1 MASAQ
6 DYAAWIVQNKGK
18 KGTPEFDKVAQ
29 AYALARQQETPAAAA
44 PPAPAEVVSEIPQRR
59 MPSISVAGDRGTG
72 FRQQVEEA
80 GTPDERL
87 AAMTDFL
94 KLTAGVAAGPAI
106 GGGLGL
112 LAAGSRFAPYI
123 MPAVQAIK
131 TSGFQ
136 SGLATTAPKA
146 AQIGLRTVGAAVPG
160 AAAGT
165 IMGGPEEA
173 GTGAAIG
180 TGIALLAPPV
190 LKVLSKGVGAVVD
203 AVRGR
208 LADVRANKL
217 VQQTIGNEINALR
230 VAMQAQP
237 DVPASRVAADMD
249 LPVLQAL
256 LKAAEDADPAGVV
269 NAFRKK
275 ETQDIANE
283 LARMSGGATKTEARA
298 ARAKT
303 KETLGDITTP
313 MREEA
318 FGAAAQTGRVIP
330 RLEVL
335 AEEARAAAKEAV
347 DRVRRFVP
355 AADRALDW
363 AKNWSA
369 SGGARAATVGAAP
382 RPPARYTFP
391 GELAGRADVRATEA
405 AAESLKAGAR
415 ARARENALQNLKDL
429 KLEPITAD
437 KFTGAVDRMLRD
449 PDVALNPTLAKA
461 LPQVRQMFDD
471 WVAQN
476 GVITPQA
483 VYAIRKNGV
492 SGVIQQLMPNADA
505 QAQRRMAAEILGR
518 LNPIID
524 DAIEKAGGKG
534 WKDYLR
540 TFEQGMTQID
550 EMELASVLQNEWRKG
565 TVASKTKIRDILSG
579 QDPKFVEKLFSGG
592 KYDITK
598 VLTRDKAFLAKLQST
613 IGLDLET
620 AAQARAGRA
629 PLEKIQAK
637 RGFRLRFPFF
647 TQATTATNEV
657 LAAIEAKV
665 SDATADA
672 IINAAKSGRSFA
684 QLLDALPTAERNAVL
699 AQFKNAQSWNGFSRD
714 VAFAARSSAVEPKE
728 SKPTNINSLRP

>member
-29 AYALARQQETPAAAA
+29 AYALARQQETPAAA
-44 PPAPAEVVSEIPQRR
+44 PPAPAAVVSEIPQRR

-72 FRQQVEEA
+72 FGQQVKEA

-106 GGGLGL
+106 GGGLRL
-112 LAAGSRFAPYI
+112 VTAGSRFAPYVA
-123 MPAVQAIK
+123 PAVQAIK
-131 TSGFQ
+131 TGGFQ
-136 SGLATTAPKA
+136 SGLAITAPTV
-146 AQIGLRTVGAAVPG
+146 AQIGMRTVGAAVPG

-173 GTGAAIG
+173 GTGAVIG
-180 TGIALLAPPV
+180 TGFAFLAPPV
-190 LKVLSKGVGAVVD
+190 LKVLSKGVGFVVD

-230 VAMQAQP
+230 AAMQAQP
-237 DVPASRVAADMD
+237 DAPASRVAADMD

-275 ETQDIANE
+275 ETQDIANA
-283 LARMSGGATKTEARA
+283 LARMAGGATQTEARA
-298 ARAKT
+298 ARVTA

-318 FGAAAQTGRVIP
+318 FGAAAQTGRVMP

-335 AEEARAAAKEAV
+335 AEEGRAAAAEAV

-363 AKNWSA
+363 AKSWSA

-391 GELAGRADVRATEA
+391 GQLADRADVRATEA
-405 AAESLKAGAR
+405 AAESLEAGAR
-415 ARARENALQNLKDL
+415 ARAAENTLQSMKDRGL
-429 KLEPITAD
+429 APITAD
-437 KFTGAVDRMLRD
+437 KFTGAVDRMMRD

-471 WVAQN
+471 WAAQN
-476 GVITPQA
+476 GTITPEA

-518 LNPIID
+518 LRPIMD
-524 DAIEKAGGKG
+524 EAIEKAGGKG

-550 EMELASVLQNEWRKG
+550 EMEFAGVLQNEWRKG
-565 TVASKTKIRDILSG
+565 TVASKTKILNILSG
-579 QDPKFVEKLFSGG
+579 QDPKFVEKLFGGG

-598 VLTRDKAFLAKLQST
+598 VLTRDKAFLDKLQST
-613 IGLDLET
+613 IGLDLKT
-620 AAQARAGRA
+620 TAQANVGRT
-629 PLEKIQAK
+629 PLERIQAK
-637 RGFRLRFPFF
+637 RGVRFRFPFF

-657 LAAIEAKV
+657 LATIEAKV

-672 IINAAKSGRSFA
+672 IVNAAKSGRSFA
-684 QLLDALPTAERNAVL
+684 QLLDALPTAESNKVL